1 MEIMKMKLLNRY
13 IILVLLSVGLISCS
27 DSFLE
32 ITPEQGAE
40 ADKAI
45 VDLPSMNAALN
56 GMYSLLQSQNYYG
69 RTFIVAPELVSN
81 NGMISLIHS
90 SRYININLNTTVSTD
105 TYITALWNQLY
116 ALTVNANLLIEK
128 GEALTL
134 PQASVNSGKQVLGE
148 AYALRALGY
157 FDLIRMFAQPY
168 NNTADASHNGV
179 PLILKSGTSKSDIAK
194 PARNTV
200 AQVYDAIVDDLNKAI
215 ELLEIQSSSSKS
227 HITLYGAKALLA
239 KVYLYK
245 GEWEL
250 AEELATDVITKGNYS
265 MLSNPN
271 LISGFKVKANSE
283 VIFEIANN
291 AADNEGS
298 NSLAY
303 FYFQD
308 GYGDMI
314 ASEDL
319 YNVYSNADVRRQFV
333 AKSRRNRVGGED
345 PAYVISKYTNISD
358 YEENIKVLRLAEIY
372 LIRAEARARQT
383 GKEALAIDDLY
394 EVAHRADLG
403 AYRSISMGD
412 ALVADILK
420 ERRKE
425 LAFEGN
431 QLFDLNRTKTN
442 WTKYRSGDAVTTYTA
457 QSNRTIFPIP
467 RRELNLNPNIRQNPG
482 Y

>member
-1 MEIMKMKLLNRY
+1 MKLLNRY
-13 IILVLLSVGLISCS
+13 TVLILLSVGLVSCS
-27 DSFLE
+27 DDFLNVV
-32 ITPEQGAE
+32 PEQGAE

-56 GMYSLLQSQNYYG
+56 GMYSLLQSQDYYG

-90 SRYININLNTTVSTD
+90 SRYININLNTVVSTD

-128 GEALTL
+128 AEALNL
-134 PQASVNSGKQVLGE
+134 PPANVNSSKQVLGE

-157 FDLIRMFAQPY
+157 FDLIRIFAQPY
-168 NNTADASHNGV
+168 NNTSDASHLGV
-179 PLILKSGTSKSDIAK
+179 PLILRSGTSKSDIAK
-194 PARNTV
+194 PPRNTV
-200 AQVYDAIVDDLNKAI
+200 AQVYEAIINDLKKAI
-215 ELLEIQSSSSKS
+215 ELLEIQSSASKS

-250 AEELATDVITKGNYS
+250 AEELATDVIIKGNYS
-265 MLSNPN
+265 MLSNAN
-271 LISGFKVKANSE
+271 LVSGFKIKANSE

-303 FYFQD
+303 FYSQD

-319 YNVYSNADVRRQFV
+319 YNIYSNADVRRQFV
-333 AKSRRNRVGGED
+333 AKRKRDRVGGED

-383 GKEALAIDDLY
+383 GKETLAIDDLY
-394 EVAHRADLG
+394 EVAHRADVG
-403 AYRSISMGD
+403 AFRSIATGD
-412 ALVADILK
+412 ALIADILK

-467 RRELNLNPNIRQNPG
+467 RRELNLNPNIRQNLG